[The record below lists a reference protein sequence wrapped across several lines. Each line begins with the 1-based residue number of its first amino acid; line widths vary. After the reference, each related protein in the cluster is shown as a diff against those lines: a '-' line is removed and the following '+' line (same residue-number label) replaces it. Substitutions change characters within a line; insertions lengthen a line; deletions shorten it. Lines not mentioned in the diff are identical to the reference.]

1 MPTVIEIDD
10 VSKRYGRTLAV
21 DHLTFS
27 VHPGRVTG
35 FLGPNG
41 SGKSTT
47 MRMIIGLD
55 HPTTGSVRINGRP
68 YTSYP
73 QPIQVIGALLDA
85 KAADPKR
92 TAANHLRW
100 LAYSNGI
107 PGGRVRRVLD
117 LVGLA
122 DVADA
127 HVGTFSL
134 GMYQR
139 LGIAVALLGDP
150 QILMF
155 DEPLNGL
162 DAEGIM
168 WLRTTLKSFAAQGR
182 TILLSSH
189 LMSEIAQTADHLVVI
204 GRGRLLADGPAH
216 EIVAAHASTSVVVR
230 AKRIAELVEHLTTKG
245 AHIHPADNA
254 AVAVTG
260 LDATTI
266 GAIAAGAGIA
276 LDELTVREGSL
287 EQAFLDLTHNAT
299 DYRAGTPGDAERT

>member
-1 MPTVIEIDD
+1 MIEIDD
-10 VSKRYGRTLAV
+10 LSKRYGHTRAV
-21 DHLTFS
+21 DHLSFT

-35 FLGPNG
+35 FLGPSG

-47 MRMIIGLD
+47 MRMILGLD
-55 HPTTGSVRINGRP
+55 HPTTGSVRINRRP

-85 KAADPKR
+85 KAADAKR
-92 TAANHLRW
+92 TAASHLRW

-107 PGGRVRRVLD
+107 PGGRVREVLS
-117 LVGLA
+117 LVGLD

-127 HVGTFSL
+127 YVGTFSL

-162 DAEGIM
+162 DAEGII

-189 LMSEIAQTADHLVVI
+189 LMSEIAQIADHLVVI
-204 GRGRLLADGPAH
+204 GRGRLLADAPAH
-216 EIVAAHASTSVVVR
+216 EIVAAHASTSVVVK
-230 AKRIAELVEHLTTKG
+230 AARISELAEHLIARG
-245 AHIHPADNA
+245 GQVLPADSG
-254 AVAVTG
+254 AVSVTG

-266 GAIAAGAGIA
+266 GAIAAAAGIG
-276 LDELTVREGSL
+276 LDELTTREGSL
-287 EQAFLDLTHNAT
+287 EQAFLDLTHGVT
-299 DYRAGTPGDAERT
+299 DYRAGAPGHEEGT

>member
-1 MPTVIEIDD
+1 MIEIDD
-10 VSKRYGRTLAV
+10 LSKRYGHTLAV
-21 DHLTFS
+21 DHLSFT

-47 MRMIIGLD
+47 MRMILGLD
-55 HPTTGSVRINGRP
+55 HPTTGKVRINGRP
-68 YTSYP
+68 YDSYT
-73 QPIQVIGALLDA
+73 QPLRVIGALLDA
-85 KAADPKR
+85 KAADGAR

-107 PGGRVRRVLD
+107 PARRVREVLR

-122 DVADA
+122 DVADD
-127 HVGTFSL
+127 HVRTFSL
-134 GMYQR
+134 GMHQR

-150 QILMF
+150 PILMF

-162 DAEGIM
+162 DAEGII
-168 WLRTTLKSFAAQGR
+168 WLRTSLKSFAAQGR

-204 GRGRLLADGPAH
+204 GRGRLLADAPVHAV
-216 EIVAAHASTSVVVR
+216 VAAHATTSVVVR
-230 AKRIAELVEHLTTKG
+230 AARLTELITHLRARG
-245 AHIHPADNA
+245 GQILPADNG

-260 LDATTI
+260 LDSATI
-266 GAIAAGAGIA
+266 GAIAAAAGIA
-276 LDELTVREGSL
+276 LDELTAREGSL
-287 EQAFLDLTHNAT
+287 EQAFLDLTHGVT
-299 DYRAGTPGDAERT
+299 DYQAGTPERSEST

>member
-1 MPTVIEIDD
+1 
-10 VSKRYGRTLAV
+10 
-21 DHLTFS
+21 
-27 VHPGRVTG
+27 
-35 FLGPNG
+35 
-41 SGKSTT
+41 
-47 MRMIIGLD
+47 
-55 HPTTGSVRINGRP
+55 
-68 YTSYP
+68 
-73 QPIQVIGALLDA
+73 LLDA

-107 PGGRVRRVLD
+107 PGGRIRGVLD
-117 LVGLA
+117 LVGLG

-150 QILMF
+150 PILMF

-216 EIVAAHASTSVVVR
+216 EIVAAHASTSVVIR
-230 AKRIAELVEHLTTKG
+230 AERIAELVDHLTTKG
-245 AHIHPADNA
+245 AHIQPADNA
-254 AVAVTG
+254 GVAVTG

-266 GAIAAGAGIA
+266 GAIAAAAGIA

-287 EQAFLDLTHNAT
+287 ERAFLDLTQNVT

>member
-1 MPTVIEIDD
+1 MIEIDD
-10 VSKRYGRTLAV
+10 LSKRYGHTLAV
-21 DHLTFS
+21 DHLSFT
-27 VHPGRVTG
+27 VQPGRVTG

-47 MRMIIGLD
+47 MRMILGLD

-85 KAADPKR
+85 KAADTKR

-107 PGGRVRRVLD
+107 PGGRVREVLR
-117 LVGLA
+117 LVGLD

-162 DAEGIM
+162 DAEGII

-204 GRGRLLADGPAH
+204 GRGRLLADAPAH
-216 EIVAAHASTSVVVR
+216 EIVTAHASTSVVVK
-230 AKRIAELVEHLTTKG
+230 AARISELAEHLTARG
-245 AHIHPADNA
+245 GQILPADSG
-254 AVAVTG
+254 AVSVTG

-266 GAIAAGAGIA
+266 GAIAAAAGIS
-276 LDELTVREGSL
+276 LDELTTREGSL
-287 EQAFLDLTHNAT
+287 EQAFLDLTHGAT
-299 DYRAGTPGDAERT
+299 DYRAGAPGHAEET